1 MLHRFQLSMPICC
14 ALQAMGAMNRQM
26 NMPAL
31 QKIMRD
37 FEMQNERME
46 MTSDVMGDAI
56 DDAFEVHPTKF
67 QPGPQSCFSSDV
79 GGRKASGGRTHL
91 LPAAVDVD
99 VLSDASDSVCG
110 RRRPSVMA

>member
-1 MLHRFQLSMPICC
+1 MYDQMLRSSLGQNA
-14 ALQAMGAMNRQM
+14 ALLQRSSVQCHLECGCFTPQAMGAMNRQM

-56 DDAFEVHPTKF
+56 DDAFEVS
-67 QPGPQSCFSSDV
+67 QA
-79 GGRKASGGRTHL
+79 GGRRNCLQVALGVVGR
-91 LPAAVDVD
+91 
-99 VLSDASDSVCG
+99 CC
-110 RRRPSVMA
+110 RWRI

>member
-1 MLHRFQLSMPICC
+1 LRALPHPAISEGGVQAWCLNC
-14 ALQAMGAMNRQM
+14 ASNTTRLDEPLLVLQAMGAMNRQM

-56 DDAFEVHPTKF
+56 DDAFEV
-67 QPGPQSCFSSDV
+67 
-79 GGRKASGGRTHL
+79 RA
-91 LPAAVDVD
+91 
-99 VLSDASDSVCG
+99 
-110 RRRPSVMA
+110 